1 MLKLKL
7 MARTSAGGARGGAH
21 CAQAD
26 RTAPAAAARRRT
38 TLRRPTRARPGT
50 ATEAHGARE
59 ERARGT
65 RESRH
70 SETSRTQ
77 ARVSVGARG
86 RCV

>member
-38 TLRRPTRARPGT
+38 TLRRPRGRGLARPRKHT
-50 ATEAHGARE
+50 AHGK
-59 ERARGT
+59 RARGT